1 MRSGK
6 LDKLITIERSGEAVD
21 DYGRVTT
28 GWTALATVRAEILQ
42 ASTAEF
48 LRAFGEAEQTGIAFR
63 IRFIP
68 GVTVNT
74 NDRVTHAGQAYGLV
88 EVKEIGRR
96 KGLELRAERVSA

>member
-6 LDKLITIERSGEAVD
+6 LDKRITIDRSGETVD

-28 GWTALATVRAEILQ
+28 GWTTLATVRAEILQ

-48 LRAFGEAEQTGIAFR
+48 LRAYGEAEQTGIVFR

-68 GVTVNT
+68 NILITT
-74 NDRVTHAGQAYGLV
+74 ADRVSYAGQAYDLV
-88 EVKEIGRR
+88 EIKEIGQR
-96 KGLELRAERVSA
+96 KGLELRAERVTS